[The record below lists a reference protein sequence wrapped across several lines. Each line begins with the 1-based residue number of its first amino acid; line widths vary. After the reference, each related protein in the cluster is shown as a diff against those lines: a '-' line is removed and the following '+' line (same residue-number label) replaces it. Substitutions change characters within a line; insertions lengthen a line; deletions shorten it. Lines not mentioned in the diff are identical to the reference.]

1 MQLLGLVDA
10 GSLAVLFKSSLTPQ
24 LLEGL
29 LGTLL
34 EDMLGQGAA
43 LTEAGGELVEA
54 LPGVPRFDMTAM
66 CLPGK
71 QRAALGLKWDAA
83 LARLREGS
91 GSDLAGRLDKL
102 RKKFRV

>member
-1 MQLLGLVDA
+1 MQLLCLVDA
-10 GSLAVLFKSSLTPQ
+10 GSLPVLFKSSLTPQ

-34 EDMLGQGAA
+34 VDMLGQGAA
-43 LTEAGGELVEA
+43 LTEAGGELLEA

-71 QRAALGLKWDAA
+71 QRAALGLQWDAA
-83 LARLREGS
+83 LARLGADG
-91 GSDLAGRLDKL
+91 GSDLADRLDKL